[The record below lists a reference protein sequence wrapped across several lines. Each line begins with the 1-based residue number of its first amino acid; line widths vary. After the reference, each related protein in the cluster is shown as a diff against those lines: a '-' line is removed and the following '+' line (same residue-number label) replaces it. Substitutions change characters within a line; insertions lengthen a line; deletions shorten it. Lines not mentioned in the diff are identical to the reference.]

1 MEILK
6 LLTHRFIGSLAKSS
20 RQAFP
25 IKKKYCYKN
34 RLPYPTK
41 ALRKSIEKK
50 HILKYVYQKNPTV
63 ENKLLCTTFNNK
75 LTSLLRIREKEYI
88 EEQLELNKTDLP
100 RTWKIIKDIV
110 GKTKTILNKK
120 LILMGN

>member
-1 MEILK
+1 MTLVGRTFLVEILK
-6 LLTHRFIGSLAKSS
+6 LLTHRFIGSLAKFL

-25 IKKKYCYKN
+25 KKIIKICYKN
-34 RLPYPTK
+34 RLPYRTK

-75 LTSLLRIREKEYI
+75 LTSLLRIREK
-88 EEQLELNKTDLP
+88 
-100 RTWKIIKDIV
+100 
-110 GKTKTILNKK
+110 
-120 LILMGN
+120 